1 MTAQSAVDCLAP
13 VRVVAIGGSTRRGS
27 TTEQLLRMVVAG
39 IRSETGTE
47 ISMFC
52 GPDLLLPHY
61 TPGTSG
67 APGHRLVEAVRR
79 ADVVLVGSP
88 GYHGSL
94 SGTVKNALDYLEE
107 LAQDERPYLEG
118 KVVACVATAYGWP
131 AAVNTLGVL
140 RQIVAALRGWCPPYG
155 IAVNVTDNYLDA
167 SGSLITERLAG
178 PVEILTGQVHEFLR
192 RSGRIAAQPA

>member
-1 MTAQSAVDCLAP
+1 MPVLSALDRAAP
-13 VRVVAIGGSTRRGS
+13 RVVAIGGSTRPGS
-27 TTEQLLRMVVAG
+27 TTEQLLRMVVAD
-39 IRSETGTE
+39 IHPEAE

-61 TPGTSG
+61 APGMLG
-67 APGHRLVEAVRR
+67 APGHELVEAVRR

-107 LAQDERPYLEG
+107 LADDEHAYLDG
-118 KVVACVATAYGWP
+118 KVVGCVATAYGWQ
-131 AAVNTLGVL
+131 AAVNTLGAL
-140 RQIVAALRGWCPPYG
+140 RPIVAALRGWCAPYG

-167 SGSLITERLAG
+167 SGSLRADRLAG
-178 PVEILTGQVHEFLR
+178 QIDILTSQIREFLR
-192 RSGRIAAQPA
+192 MSGRIAVQPA